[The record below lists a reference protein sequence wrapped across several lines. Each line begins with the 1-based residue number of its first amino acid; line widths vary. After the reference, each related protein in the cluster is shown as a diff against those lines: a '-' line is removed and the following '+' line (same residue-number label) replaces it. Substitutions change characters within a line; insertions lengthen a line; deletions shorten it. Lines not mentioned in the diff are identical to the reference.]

1 MSKKEIGTESIQYRI
16 KKNQNRAFFVGLIYW
31 FATLALTV
39 LSVFPYVGQFTGY
52 GTDGRVWIV
61 SCLDP
66 VLALMGGTLTGK
78 VVLHAIVSI
87 VYLLTFVFTV
97 WNFIVTTC
105 KLFRIT
111 KKNPTNRH
119 GYNRASAAMRAMSK
133 RYARSFFWAVTSA
146 VAIVLLGDGSFTLFF
161 YIALA
166 LGLFFHFLGNLIG
179 CKVSYFKTTDDKFHP
194 EEIKRGF
201 SRKLFA
207 LRNVVQFVA
216 IAVIVV
222 LMDRFGL
229 LVGTLFNIVE
239 TGAMAS
245 IMQNNLLDG
254 LVLPVILFLIMV
266 CLIVCIRHATG
277 ITEYNSR
284 GMKGKGMKTCRIFA
298 TVIAVLALIGAVVV
312 LLVPEGTIVPKWAF
326 LGIFAIALLWAISEY
341 MVVALLLGEEEKKVV
356 AEGDLDNKKETVE
369 ETEETERQEQTEV
382 TQENDVEEVSETS
395 EVVEEVEES
404 NPLDAPKEESEK
416 SLDEL
421 LDEVEET
428 LDEVE
433 GEKKSQTEETVDAEE
448 KVDEV
453 ETTEEAEEPVVEEEP
468 YDDGLSE
475 TERKYRNELKQ
486 KWMDMATVEFEE
498 PSYGDDEERDKTV
511 NCPCCQRK
519 LRVKFGTDVAKCP
532 ACQNMFVLKIV
543 KSSEEVFPQ
552 NVDGKEDLQEQ
563 GYDVKDA
570 EAFDEFEEEF
580 EEREFDGYVLDEPF
594 DCGNNEELFKKRY
607 AINAEKKESEY
618 AKEEDEN
625 EQYLKEAE
633 QELRKLVYGDDS
645 EIE

>member
-453 ETTEEAEEPVVEEEP
+453 ETTEEVEEPVVEEEP

>member
-61 SCLDP
+61 SCVDP

-133 RYARSFFWAVTSA
+133 RYARSFFWAFTSA

-453 ETTEEAEEPVVEEEP
+453 ETTEEVEEPVVEEEP

>member
-369 ETEETERQEQTEV
+369 KTEETERQDQTEV

-433 GEKKSQTEETVDAEE
+433 GEKKSQTEETVD
-448 KVDEV
+448 EV
-453 ETTEEAEEPVVEEEP
+453 ETTEEVEEPVVVEEP

-625 EQYLKEAE
+625 EQYVKEAE